1 MKKNLILIALPI
13 LMSSC
18 AMLPS
23 PSSYMGI
30 IDYSPL
36 IKNGIYVTESNS
48 VNFKYTPIGSVISE
62 DIAGY
67 ENGQY
72 VRPNIEDAFDKIKNK
87 MKELDANGIINL
99 KITNSTYYDG
109 FYKMNLP
116 MLTISGMA
124 IRSEE
129 IKLPVT
135 NIKSFSNAKNSPIL
149 GEIDGIECKVIENTG
164 SGIRILT
171 DKELSKEQMK
181 RVKSELSIKQEQIMF
196 NLPDKMQKED
206 AYAGITGEYI
216 IIYKTNEFIQIK

>member
-1 MKKNLILIALPI
+1 MA
-13 LMSSC
+13 SC
-18 AMLPS
+18 MMPS
-23 PSSYMGI
+23 PSSFLGV

-67 ENGQY
+67 EKGNY
-72 VRPNIEDAFDKIKNK
+72 IRPNIEVAFDKIKNK

-99 KITNSTYYDG
+99 KITSSTYYDG

-149 GEIDGIECKVIENTG
+149 GEIDGIECKVIENSG

-171 DKELSKEQMK
+171 DKELSTEQMK
-181 RVKSELSIKQEQIMF
+181 RVKSELSIKQDQIMF

-206 AYAGITGEYI
+206 AYAGITGGYI
-216 IIYKTNEFIQIK
+216 IIYKTNEFIKI